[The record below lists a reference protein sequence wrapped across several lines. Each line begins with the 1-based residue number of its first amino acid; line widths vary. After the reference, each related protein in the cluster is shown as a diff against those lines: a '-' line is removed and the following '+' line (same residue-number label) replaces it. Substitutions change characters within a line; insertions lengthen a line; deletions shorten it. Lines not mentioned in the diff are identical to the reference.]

1 MVKAWADDEGF
12 HRWDLQSHPLSW
24 WWRHNHCDLQSH
36 LLSWWWR
43 LELMMKA
50 SIAVTYSHTPLADCG
65 GTITVTCSHTS
76 LADGEGLSWWWRL
89 PSLSPTVTHPLADC
103 GGTITV
109 TYSHTSLADGE
120 GLSWWWR
127 LPSLSP
133 TVTHPLA
140 DGEGFH
146 HHWDLHTEIHSH
158 YYKHKGTICC
168 FIFNITTPTVSG
180 SLYKQPV
187 VSQRRQCRKGQWGCT
202 AHKQHWKPS
211 LSVNNLKHLPC
222 LFIDECGGHRL
233 LDCRIWKKTT
243 ALFSYIKQ

>member
-1 MVKAWADDEGF
+1 
-12 HRWDLQSHPLSW
+12 
-24 WWRHNHCDLQSH
+24 
-36 LLSWWWR
+36 
-43 LELMMKA
+43 MKT
-50 SIAVTYSHTPLADCG
+50 SITVTYSHTPLAD
-65 GTITVTCSHTS
+65 
-76 LADGEGLSWWWRL
+76 GE
-89 PSLSPTVTHPLADC
+89 
-103 GGTITV
+103 GTITV

-187 VSQRRQCRKGQWGCT
+187 VSQRRQRRKGQWGCT

-233 LDCRIWKKTT
+233 LDCRIWKKKT